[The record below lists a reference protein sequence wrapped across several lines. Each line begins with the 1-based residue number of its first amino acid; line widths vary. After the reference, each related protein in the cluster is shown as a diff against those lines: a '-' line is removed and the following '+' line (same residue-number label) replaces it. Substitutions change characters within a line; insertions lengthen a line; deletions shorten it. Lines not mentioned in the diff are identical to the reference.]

1 MTDDKTIHTD
11 MADNNGRINSADD
24 ERLLM
29 ILGEALGD
37 MPDEEETRT
46 AWNKFDA
53 RHKADSRRSVTL
65 RRTLIAL
72 SAAAAVAVVLWLWPW
87 SKPDNRDGII
97 ETFATAQLPAQTI
110 RTTDGGH
117 VAVHTPAATTT
128 PVALPDGTQV
138 VLGSGSRLE
147 YDSDFGH
154 NGVREVT
161 LYGEARF
168 SVAHDARKPF
178 IVKSDNMSTRVL
190 GTVFYVRSYRGG
202 AGSVV
207 LVEGSVSVGGGK
219 ADGGMTLRPGQ
230 RAVVNRDGGIKV
242 SKADMAAAGGWTQGE
257 FRFDD
262 SRLDEVMNDIGS
274 WYNVG
279 IAFHSPRLLKLRVH
293 FNFPRRLPLDDVL
306 QALNDLGVA
315 RFKYS
320 EGRID
325 IE

>member
-1 MTDDKTIHTD
+1 MTDDKTRHAG
-11 MADNNGRINSADD
+11 MADDNGAMGNADD

-29 ILGEALGD
+29 MLGEALGD
-37 MPDEEETRT
+37 KPGDEETQA
-46 AWNKFDA
+46 AWRRFEA
-53 RHKADSRRSVTL
+53 RHGAVL
-65 RRTLIAL
+65 RRGMALRRVAMVL
-72 SAAAAVAVVLWLWPW
+72 SAAAAVAVVLLLWPW
-87 SKPDNRDGII
+87 SKPGSRDGII

-117 VAVHTPAATTT
+117 VVVHTPSATTT

-178 IVKSDNMSTRVL
+178 IVKSGNMSTKVL

-219 ADGGMTLRPGQ
+219 AKGGMTLRPGQ
-230 RAVVNRDGGIKV
+230 RAVVDREGGIKV

>member
-1 MTDDKTIHTD
+1 M
-11 MADNNGRINSADD
+11 
-24 ERLLM
+24 
-29 ILGEALGD
+29 
-37 MPDEEETRT
+37 
-46 AWNKFDA
+46 
-53 RHKADSRRSVTL
+53 
-65 RRTLIAL
+65 
-72 SAAAAVAVVLWLWPW
+72 LWLGPW

>member
-1 MTDDKTIHTD
+1 M
-11 MADNNGRINSADD
+11 
-24 ERLLM
+24 
-29 ILGEALGD
+29 
-37 MPDEEETRT
+37 
-46 AWNKFDA
+46 
-53 RHKADSRRSVTL
+53 
-65 RRTLIAL
+65 
-72 SAAAAVAVVLWLWPW
+72 
-87 SKPDNRDGII
+87 
-97 ETFATAQLPAQTI
+97 
-110 RTTDGGH
+110 
-117 VAVHTPAATTT
+117 AVHTPAATTT

-230 RAVVNRDGGIKV
+230 RAVVDRDGGIKV